1 VTNKTKKIDIT
12 PSKPGYRLTQTVS
25 LLSSVERE
33 ILGLIKQGMTNE
45 EIGKVIGKSKWT
57 VKFHLGKVMRK
68 FGVKTRVQAV
78 SYAMGHGVIAPSNI
92 DDFLVSKPSDIFTAG
107 IVGGGD
113 KAASLL
119 EVLKKKVRLRVE
131 WIVEADA
138 DAPAIAIAK
147 EMGIRVVAN
156 LAEVVASPLDMIID
170 LSGSDVVA
178 AKLLRLKAPKTELL
192 SGLAA
197 RLMWR
202 VGCQHE
208 KNKMDHKFSVSA
220 ADKRMIEGLGDVVC
234 NVHGVKD
241 VASAIVSMA
250 LRLTGSSAGLLAVCD
265 EAREYMTLVA
275 ASGYSRRLTES
286 RSWKISNDGL
296 TSMALDRDT
305 PLLIPDLSE
314 FPTSSPVL
322 EREGVKT
329 LMVAPL
335 TVDGKLVGMLQVSD
349 INHGTYTNAELSL
362 FSLVNV
368 YAGRLLNKARH
379 IEVAQQSGVKDALTR
394 LYNRDFL
401 MEQLRLEIL
410 RGSRHEENL
419 ALLVINIDGYR
430 QLLKT
435 HGALE
440 VNGFLRA
447 IGGYLNNNLRDIDIA
462 ARMQEGE
469 FCLLTP
475 MVDAAGVKFLSERL
489 VRELTALPAL
499 MGAVTFKAGTAV
511 YPEDGILKRDLI
523 KKVGAS
529 VRLSKDKLS
538 RRYFKPTPAGQ
549 RPATL

>member
-1 VTNKTKKIDIT
+1 V
-12 PSKPGYRLTQTVS
+12 
-25 LLSSVERE
+25 LSVVERE

-57 VKFHLGKVMRK
+57 VKFHLGKVMK
-68 FGVKTRVQAV
+68 KLSVNTRVQAL
-78 SYAMGHGVIAPSNI
+78 SYAMGQGVISSPSM
-92 DDFLVSKPSDIFTAG
+92 DDFLVSKPSQVFRAG

-113 KAASLL
+113 KAVSMLELL
-119 EVLKKKVRLRVE
+119 KDKVRLSVE
-131 WIVEADA
+131 WIVEADVE
-138 DAPAIAIAK
+138 APAIAIAQK
-147 EMGIRVVAN
+147 MGIKVVADM
-156 LAEVVASPLDMIID
+156 AEVVGLPLDMIID
-170 LSGSDVVA
+170 LSGSEDVA
-178 AKLLRLKAPKTELL
+178 GRISRLKNPETELV

-197 RLMWR
+197 KLMCR
-202 VGCQHE
+202 VGYLHE

-220 ADKRMIEGLGDVVC
+220 ADKLMIEGLGDVVC
-234 NVHGVKD
+234 NVHGVRD

-286 RSWKISNDGL
+286 RSWKINKDAV

-362 FSLVNV
+362 FSLINV
-368 YAGRLLNKARH
+368 YAGRLLNKARQV
-379 IEVAQQSGVKDALTR
+379 EVTQQSGVKDALTR
-394 LYNRDFL
+394 LYNRDF
-401 MEQLRLEIL
+401 MMDQLHLEIL
-410 RGSRHEENL
+410 RGARHGGNL
-419 ALLVINIDGYR
+419 ALLVINIDGYP

-440 VNGFLRA
+440 LNNFLRA
-447 IGGYLNNNLRDIDIA
+447 IGVYLNHNLRDTDIV

-469 FCLLTP
+469 FCILTP
-475 MVDAAGVKFLSERL
+475 MLDAAGAKILTERL
-489 VRELTALPAL
+489 ATELKELSALGGTL
-499 MGAVTFKAGTAV
+499 TFKVGAAV
-511 YPEDGILKRDLI
+511 YPEDGLLKGDLI

-529 VRLSKDKLS
+529 SRLRKDKLS
-538 RRYFKPTPAGQ
+538 HRYFKPTGLEESPV
-549 RPATL
+549 TL